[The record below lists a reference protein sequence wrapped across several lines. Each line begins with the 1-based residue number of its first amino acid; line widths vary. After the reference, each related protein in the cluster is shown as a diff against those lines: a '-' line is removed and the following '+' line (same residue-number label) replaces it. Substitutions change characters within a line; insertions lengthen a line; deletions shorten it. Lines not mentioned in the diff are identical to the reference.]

1 MYRSIISF
9 CNNSLVQ
16 IKSKVSFMLIC
27 LFISLLGINT
37 SWATDPVMSPTA
49 AQILGASTEPDIC
62 WKDSYGRGVGQLP
75 TTCPNG
81 WERTGADLLCY
92 PKCKAGFTGVGPVC
106 WQDCPSNFRNDGA
119 TCAKPAA
126 YGRGAGFPWEFGD
139 PLNDS
144 GMFKRC
150 EAKSGRGNCEK
161 NGAVV
166 YPKCK
171 AGFRNEGCCICTPT
185 CPAGMTDTGVSC
197 VKQSYGRGVGK
208 GATCPAGMEQDMT
221 GGLCYPQCKQ
231 GSAGV
236 GPVCWSSCPKDFP
249 VNCGAACGV
258 NEAACALAI
267 LEQVQSSTEVAL
279 NVAALITTAGAGNA
293 GIKAAKLGGKSVQ
306 KNLTKQAKDQLLD
319 QAKQQALKT
328 RQWLQQQS
336 NVKKAQDMASW
347 LEQPANINRY
357 ANTMLGAYEKGEFD
371 FTQLVPSAADFD
383 PTGVLG
389 VVNAFNKPICKP

>member
-1 MYRSIISF
+1 MYRF
-9 CNNSLVQ
+9 TKNRDNNCLAQ
-16 IKSKVSFMLIC
+16 AKSKVSGVLLC
-27 LFISLLGINT
+27 LLISLFGMNI
-37 SWATDPVMSPTA
+37 SWATDPVMSPMA
-49 AQILGASTEPDIC
+49 AQILGANPEPDIC
-62 WKDSYGRGVGQLP
+62 WKDSYGRGVGQVP
-75 TTCPNG
+75 SACPSG

-92 PKCKAGFTGVGPVC
+92 PKCKAGFKGVGPVC
-106 WQDCPSNFRNDGA
+106 WQDCPANFRNDGA
-119 TCAKPAA
+119 MCAKPAA
-126 YGRGAGFPWEFGD
+126 YGRGAGFPWVFGD
-139 PLNDS
+139 PLSDA

-150 EAKSGRGNCEK
+150 EAANGRGNCEK

-171 AGFRNEGCCICTPT
+171 TGFRNVGCCVCSPS
-185 CPAGMTDTGVSC
+185 CPAGMVDTGTSC
-197 VKQSYGRGVGK
+197 IKQSEGRGVGK
-208 GATCPAGMEQDMT
+208 GATCAVGTEQDLA

-258 NEAACALAI
+258 NQASCAFAI
-267 LEQVQSSTEVAL
+267 LEQVQLSTEVVL
-279 NVAALITTAGAGNA
+279 NVALLVTTAGAGNA

-306 KNLTKQAKDQLLD
+306 KNLTNQAKNQLRD

-328 RQWLQQQS
+328 RQWLQQQK
-336 NVKKAQDMASW
+336 NVKRAQDMATW
-347 LEQPANINRY
+347 LEQPANVDMY
-357 ANTMLGAYEKGEFD
+357 ANNMLTVYEKGEFD